1 MAASNIKITETIL
14 VKKEFTIDEGELEAL
29 LEEHGRK
36 VLGVG
41 STVPV
46 SVRIDCSS
54 GGYVREVIITSES
67 ESSEV
72 K

>member
-1 MAASNIKITETIL
+1 MTGKIKITETIT
-14 VKKEFTIDEGELEAL
+14 VRKEFTLDEGELEAL

-36 VLGVG
+36 VLGVDG
-41 STVPV
+41 PV

-54 GGYVREVIITSES
+54 QGFVHEVTITSES

>member
-1 MAASNIKITETIL
+1 MAASSIKITETIL
-14 VKKEFTIDEGELEAL
+14 VKKEITFDEGELEAL

-36 VLGVG
+36 VLGVD

-46 SVRIDCSS
+46 SVRVDCGS
-54 GGYVREVIITSES
+54 GYVREVTITSES

-72 K
+72 M

>member
-1 MAASNIKITETIL
+1 MTGDKVKVTTTIT
-14 VKKEFTIDEGELEAL
+14 VKKEFTLDEGELEAL

-36 VLGVG
+36 VLGVD

-46 SVRIDCSS
+46 SVRIDCGS
-54 GGYVREVIITSES
+54 GYVREVTITSES

>member
-1 MAASNIKITETIL
+1 MTGDKVKVTTTIT
-14 VKKEFTIDEGELEAL
+14 VKKEFTLDEGELEAF
-29 LEEHGRK
+29 LEEHGRR
-36 VLGVG
+36 VLGVD

-46 SVRIDCSS
+46 SVRIDCGS
-54 GGYVREVIITSES
+54 GYVREVTITSES

>member
-1 MAASNIKITETIL
+1 MIKVTTTIT

-36 VLGVG
+36 VLGVNG
-41 STVPV
+41 PV
-46 SVRIDCSS
+46 TVRIDCASRTF
-54 GGYVREVIITSES
+54 VREVTFTAETES
-67 ESSEV
+67 VEV